1 MKKLS
6 FLLLLLLSINGY
18 SQNSSLYFEHQEV
31 ARGLSE
37 SFITALNQDK
47 PGYLWIGIQN
57 GLVVKGHGGTITVGN
72 KEGEGEFTEFIIS
85 IPIS

>member
-6 FLLLLLLSINGY
+6 FLLLLLISINGY
-18 SQNSSLYFEHQEV
+18 SQSSSLYFEHPDV
-31 ARGLSE
+31 TRGLPE
-37 SFITALNQDK
+37 IFITALHQDK
-47 PGYLWIGIQN
+47 PAIYGEVSKK
-57 GLVVKGHGGTITVGN
+57 GLVVKGHGGIIAVGN